1 MSFDLVD
8 IGIKKAASLCRGD
21 RYSALIDMCEKQKR
35 ISSGNLRLIVD
46 MLIADS
52 RVDGVFIKKLVDEI
66 RKLRKQIAS
75 TKNK

>member
-8 IGIKKAASLCRGD
+8 IGIKKAAALCRGD
-21 RYSALIDMCEKQKR
+21 RFAELTSVCCDQKR
-35 ISSGNLRLIVD
+35 IGARRLKRIVAE
-46 MLIADS
+46 LVADS
-52 RVDGVFIKKLVDEI
+52 TVDGVFVKKLVDEI